1 MFTFTREKTRCQ
13 KLIKQKQKHNVEVK
27 IECVMWNEWIDG
39 LTINHSFTPLLKK
52 KRMWVLNAKEMESSS
67 KINLKDV
74 LWCMSIK
81 NACRLGALVT
91 TKLSKE
97 GCITLVMEG
106 RLSWVTWK
114 HECYHELHENVS
126 KRGMGPPQLEKH
138 TPPKLIYQK
147 YKT

>member
-1 MFTFTREKTRCQ
+1 
-13 KLIKQKQKHNVEVK
+13 
-27 IECVMWNEWIDG
+27 MWG
-39 LTINHSFTPLLKK
+39 
-52 KRMWVLNAKEMESSS
+52 LNAKEMESSS

-81 NACRLGALVT
+81 SACRLGASII

-97 GCITLVMEG
+97 GCITLVTEG
-106 RLSWVTWK
+106 RLSWATWK
-114 HECYHELHENVS
+114 HESYHELHENMT
-126 KRGMGPPQLEKH
+126 KRGMGPPQH